1 MQCPYC
7 LSEVAEEAFV
17 CKVCTRDLYLFK
29 PMMAKV
35 AELEKQLEETP
46 NQQAYEE
53 RITKLEGLLQES
65 ESAVPSRRG
74 FREIFFDTIIFI
86 FIPLLLLLTAHA
98 LITVV
103 FDTKMVYL
111 RIISICLPLP
121 FGYFLFKRVHHNI
134 FPWFLAILFLAIAS
148 VIGMSGITSLVD
160 KSPIWPQN
168 LFEWRESL
176 AYSASIAFSFLTG
189 MLIGKITYTSK
200 KSKSA
205 AENPWV
211 MAVVAALGEDKL
223 SPAALK
229 HLVKNLHKYAGI
241 AFAAVSTSVSVYTGL
256 KDFL

>member
-35 AELEKQLEETP
+35 AELEKQLEEMP

-86 FIPLLLLLTAHA
+86 FIPLLLLLAAHA

-121 FGYFLFKRVHHNI
+121 FGYFLFKRVH
-134 FPWFLAILFLAIAS
+134 
-148 VIGMSGITSLVD
+148 
-160 KSPIWPQN
+160 Q
-168 LFEWRESL
+168 
-176 AYSASIAFSFLTG
+176 
-189 MLIGKITYTSK
+189 
-200 KSKSA
+200 
-205 AENPWV
+205 
-211 MAVVAALGEDKL
+211 
-223 SPAALK
+223 
-229 HLVKNLHKYAGI
+229 
-241 AFAAVSTSVSVYTGL
+241 
-256 KDFL
+256 